1 MTANRAAILFDR
13 NASDATGSQTGVEG
27 VTDSN
32 VPGTFPEGTGYARE
46 GYVFAGWN
54 TKADGTGDVVAAF
67 PATFAAGTTTYYAQ
81 WKLDVRGLD
90 AAAFSFR
97 GTYNGRERGIALPS
111 ALKMKDGETLTLLAA
126 DGSPIENSQ
135 RFAKDVADT
144 AENLTVVICDAKGK
158 ELSRITGVS
167 VVIEPATLTVTT
179 SSLIYPFDGNTAT
192 SAGIA
197 VTGLQ
202 NGETIG
208 YRATGAASQVG
219 DEVENGFELTWADG
233 TNGYTAKEAN
243 YTVAADLGTIR
254 VVSSA
259 CPVKVEGYVG
269 VYDGAEHSISYEVAA
284 EEAEK
289 ATISFDGPT
298 AYTNAGNRTINYTV
312 ACADHGT
319 LSGSIDMKI
328 LPRPVTIAVEDSYK
342 IASTA
347 RAAERLGRHLLRAYQ
362 RYRGG
367 WLLSGGADGQ
377 LPAQYQLRRAG
388 CSRYLHHRPGRLHG
402 GAAAQSALAAAFE
415 LGRGHAGGG
424 HDSG

>member
-1 MTANRAAILFDR
+1 MGDSSADSYFTRPVETALTVVAQYEALSASIVFKSDRDSAVETLTGVTDGVVDAALPTPVREGYTFAGWYDNKDFEGDALAVLPKAFPAGETTFYAKWTANRAAILFDR

-208 YRATGAASQVG
+208 YRTTGAASQVG
-219 DEVENGFELTWADG
+219 DEVENGFEAH
-233 TNGYTAKEAN
+233 
-243 YTVAADLGTIR
+243 
-254 VVSSA
+254 
-259 CPVKVEGYVG
+259 VG
-269 VYDGAEHSISYEVAA
+269 RWH
-284 EEAEK
+284 
-289 ATISFDGPT
+289 
-298 AYTNAGNRTINYTV
+298 
-312 ACADHGT
+312 
-319 LSGSIDMKI
+319 
-328 LPRPVTIAVEDSYK
+328 
-342 IASTA
+342 
-347 RAAERLGRHLLRAYQ
+347 Q
-362 RYRGG
+362 
-367 WLLSGGADGQ
+367 W
-377 LPAQYQLRRAG
+377 
-388 CSRYLHHRPGRLHG
+388 LHG
-402 GAAAQSALAAAFE
+402 QGS
-415 LGRGHAGGG
+415 
-424 HDSG
+424 